1 MPIQENDAAR
11 PRRFESVSTSR
22 RYNKDNISIHES
34 QNVDTCSGVLEV
46 LPDNNY
52 GFLRGINSNFS
63 ATQNDVY
70 VSPNIIR
77 TYHLRSGDIITGQM
91 RLLAGTEKYNSLM
104 LVNTINGE
112 RFEDIKDRKAFESL
126 TPIFPDKQIKLETEA
141 TIIATRVIDLFAPIG
156 FGQRGMI
163 VAQPKSGKTELLKQI
178 AGGISKNS
186 PEAVL
191 MVLLV
196 GERPEEVTDMQRNI
210 SGEVIAS
217 TFDESPERQVKI
229 SMYALEKAKREVERG
244 KDVIILMDSI
254 TRFARACNI
263 ITPSSGR
270 VLSGG
275 MEINALYLPKKFF
288 GAARNIE
295 DGGSLTIIATALVD
309 TGSKMDDLIF
319 EEFKGTGNMELKLNR
334 DLADKRVFPAIDVVA
349 SGTRRDDLLLDE
361 KVINK
366 SRVLRRFLIE
376 DKSQE
381 PIDFLIA
388 KMRRTQS
395 NAEFLDVMSR

>member
-1 MPIQENDAAR
+1 MTGPENNTSK
-11 PRRFESVSTSR
+11 PRRFESLNTSR
-22 RYNKDNISIHES
+22 RYNNDTITIHES
-34 QNVDTCSGVLEV
+34 KNIEECNGVLEV

-52 GFLRGINSNFS
+52 GFLRGVNSNFN

-77 TYHLRSGDIITGQM
+77 NFHLRSGDVINGQM
-91 RLLAGTEKYNSLM
+91 RPATGTEKYNSLM
-104 LVNTINGE
+104 SVNTINGE
-112 RFEDIKDRKAFESL
+112 RFEDIKDRKAFETL
-126 TPIFPDKQIKLETEA
+126 TPIFPDKQIKLETLPS
-141 TIIATRVIDLFAPIG
+141 IIATRVIDLFAPIG

-178 AGGISKNS
+178 AGGISSNS
-186 PEAVL
+186 PDAVL
-191 MVLLV
+191 KVLLV

-210 SGEVIAS
+210 RGEVIAS
-217 TFDESPERQVKI
+217 TFDESAERQVKI
-229 SMYALEKAKREVERG
+229 SMYALERAKREVEKG

-275 MEINALYLPKKFF
+275 MEINALYLPKKLF

-295 DGGSLTIIATALVD
+295 GGGSLTIIATALVD

-361 KVINK
+361 KIINK
-366 SRVLRRFLIE
+366 SRVLRRFLLE
-376 DKSQE
+376 QTQQE
-381 PIDFLIA
+381 PIDFLIN
-388 KMRRTQS
+388 KMRLTKT
-395 NAEFLDVMSR
+395 NADFLDMMSR

>member
-1 MPIQENDAAR
+1 MPEQENNIKK
-11 PRRFESVSTSR
+11 PRRFESVNTSR
-22 RYNKDNISIHES
+22 RYNNDTITIHES
-34 QNVDTCSGVLEV
+34 KNIEECNGVLEV

-52 GFLRGINSNFS
+52 GFLRGVNSNFS
-63 ATQNDVY
+63 ATQNDIY

-77 TYHLRSGDIITGQM
+77 NFHLRSGDVINGQM
-91 RLLAGTEKYNSLM
+91 RPAAGTEKYNSLM
-104 LVNTINGE
+104 SVNTINGE
-112 RFEDIKDRKAFESL
+112 VFEDIKDRKAFETL
-126 TPIFPDKQIKLETEA
+126 TPIFPDKQIKLETLPS
-141 TIIATRVIDLFAPIG
+141 IIATRVIDLFAPIG

-178 AGGISKNS
+178 AGGISSNT
-186 PEAVL
+186 PDAVL
-191 MVLLV
+191 KVLLV

-210 SGEVIAS
+210 RGEVIAS
-217 TFDESPERQVKI
+217 TFDEPAERQVKI
-229 SMYALEKAKREVERG
+229 SMYALERAKREVEKG

-275 MEINALYLPKKFF
+275 MEINALYLPKKLF

-295 DGGSLTIIATALVD
+295 GGGSLTIIATALVD

-361 KVINK
+361 KIINK
-366 SRVLRRFLIE
+366 SRVLRRFLLE
-376 DKSQE
+376 QTQQE
-381 PIDFLIA
+381 PIDFLIN
-388 KMRRTQS
+388 KMRLTKT
-395 NAEFLDVMSR
+395 NADFLDMMSR

>member
-1 MPIQENDAAR
+1 MPEQENDIR
-11 PRRFESVSTSR
+11 KPRRFESVSTSR
-22 RYNKDNISIHES
+22 RYNNDTITIHES
-34 QNVDTCSGVLEV
+34 KNIEECNGVLEI

-52 GFLRGINSNFS
+52 GFLRGVNSNFN

-77 TYHLRSGDIITGQM
+77 NFHLRSGDVINGQM
-91 RLLAGTEKYNSLM
+91 RPAAGTEKYNSLM
-104 LVNTINGE
+104 SVNTINGE
-112 RFEDIKDRKAFESL
+112 HFEDIKDRKAFETL
-126 TPIFPDKQIKLETEA
+126 TPIFPDKQIKLETLPS
-141 TIIATRVIDLFAPIG
+141 IIATRVIDLFAPIG

-178 AGGISKNS
+178 AGGISSNF
-186 PEAVL
+186 PDAVL
-191 MVLLV
+191 KVLLV

-210 SGEVIAS
+210 RGEVIAS
-217 TFDESPERQVKI
+217 TFDESAERQVKI
-229 SMYALEKAKREVERG
+229 SMYALEKAKREVEKS

-263 ITPSSGR
+263 IAPSSGR

-295 DGGSLTIIATALVD
+295 GGGSLTIIATALVD

-334 DLADKRVFPAIDVVA
+334 DLADKRIFPAIDVVA

-361 KVINK
+361 KIINK
-366 SRVLRRFLIE
+366 SRVLRRFLLE
-376 DKSQE
+376 QTQQE
-381 PIDFLIA
+381 PIDFLIN
-388 KMRRTQS
+388 KMRLAKT
-395 NAEFLDVMSR
+395 NADFLDMMSR

>member
-1 MPIQENDAAR
+1 MPEQENDIR
-11 PRRFESVSTSR
+11 KPRRFESVSTSR
-22 RYNKDNISIHES
+22 RYNNDTITIHES
-34 QNVDTCSGVLEV
+34 KNIEECNGVLEI

-52 GFLRGINSNFS
+52 GFLRGVNSNFN

-77 TYHLRSGDIITGQM
+77 NFHLRSGDVINGQM
-91 RLLAGTEKYNSLM
+91 RPAAGTEKYNSLM
-104 LVNTINGE
+104 SVNTINGE
-112 RFEDIKDRKAFESL
+112 HFEDIKDRKAFETL
-126 TPIFPDKQIKLETEA
+126 TPIFPDKQIKLETLPS
-141 TIIATRVIDLFAPIG
+141 IIATRVIDLFAPIG

-178 AGGISKNS
+178 AGGISSNF
-186 PEAVL
+186 PDAVL
-191 MVLLV
+191 KVLLV
-196 GERPEEVTDMQRNI
+196 GERPEVVTDMQRNI
-210 SGEVIAS
+210 RGEVIAS
-217 TFDESPERQVKI
+217 TFDESAERQVKI
-229 SMYALEKAKREVERG
+229 SMYALEKAKREVEKS

-263 ITPSSGR
+263 IAPSSGR

-295 DGGSLTIIATALVD
+295 GGGSLTIIATALVD

-334 DLADKRVFPAIDVVA
+334 DLADKRIFPAIDVVA

-361 KVINK
+361 KIINK
-366 SRVLRRFLIE
+366 SRVLRRFLLE
-376 DKSQE
+376 QTQQE
-381 PIDFLIA
+381 PIDFLIN
-388 KMRRTQS
+388 KMRLAKT
-395 NAEFLDVMSR
+395 NADFLDMMSR

>member
-34 QNVDTCSGVLEV
+34 QNVEACSGVLEV

-63 ATQNDVY
+63 ATPNDVY

-196 GERPEEVTDMQRNI
+196 GERPEEVTDMRRNI

-217 TFDESPERQVKI
+217 TFDESAERQVKI

>member
-1 MPIQENDAAR
+1 MPINDPTK
-11 PRRFESVSTSR
+11 PRRFESVNTSR
-22 RYNKDNISIHES
+22 RYNNDTITIHET
-34 QNVDTCSGVLEV
+34 QNIEECNGVLEI

-52 GFLRGINSNFS
+52 GFLRGMNSNFN
-63 ATQNDVY
+63 ATQTDVF
-70 VSPNIIR
+70 VSTNIIR
-77 TYHLRSGDIITGQM
+77 NYHLRSGDVINGQM
-91 RLLAGTEKYNSLM
+91 RSPSGTEKYSALVS
-104 LVNTINGE
+104 VNTINGE
-112 RFEDIKDRKAFESL
+112 RFEDIKDRQSFETL
-126 TPIFPDKQIKLETEA
+126 TPIFPNKQIKLETLPRA
-141 TIIATRVIDLFAPIG
+141 FSTRIIDLFAPIG

-178 AGGISKNS
+178 AGGITSNF

-191 MVLLV
+191 KVLLV

-210 SGEVIAS
+210 HGEVIAS
-217 TFDESPERQVKI
+217 TFDESAERQVKI
-229 SMYALEKAKREVERG
+229 SMYALERAKREVEKG

-295 DGGSLTIIATALVD
+295 GGGSLTIIATALVD

-334 DLADKRVFPAIDVVA
+334 DLADKRIFPAIDVVA

-361 KVINK
+361 KILNK
-366 SRVLRRFLIE
+366 SRVLRSFLIGQAQQ
-376 DKSQE
+376 QE
-381 PIDFLIA
+381 PMDFLIKEMLLA
-388 KMRRTQS
+388 KT
-395 NAEFLDVMSR
+395 NADLLEKMSR